1 MPTLSTLNDVLLL
14 ISHHET
20 LRKMEW
26 NFSDGAATTAASKT
40 TVIQNSA
47 KMLVGSVISDRNEA
61 FGKVMVMVD

>member
-1 MPTLSTLNDVLLL
+1 
-14 ISHHET
+14 
-20 LRKMEW
+20 MEW
-26 NFSDGAATTAASKT
+26 NFSDGAATTAANKT